1 MFSTRVPSS
10 GQFSAYSLVHF
21 QRLARSQRLA
31 RTLAAGALALACQGS
46 GAAPALADQV
56 VSYQVQPG
64 DTLGDV
70 ASQFGVTPGAIV
82 ADNALSPTS
91 QLPIGQ
97 AIVINV
103 PDQPATGLMTVDR
116 PRLDQIALT
125 GDVSGDP
132 LALPPGNPT
141 VPAPPLPQPVAAPLA
156 QLVAAPPVPAV
167 PPPKPAIIAAPYL
180 SQLDGTIWGPSNCG
194 PTSLAMAL
202 SALGVNADQMW
213 LRHLADVQMGMAD
226 PSGGTT
232 WESLAYAARV
242 NGVGSR
248 GLYGSGKTYHTWSI
262 DDLKGE
268 LSQGHPVLLLVR
280 FWNLPGHVASNYP
293 GDHYIVALGFD
304 ESGNLVFN
312 DPATYGDG
320 AGMTM
325 SPDQLTR
332 AWSSTWVGFARTAM
346 ALSKL

>member
-1 MFSTRVPSS
+1 MFSVRAPSS
-10 GQFSAYSLVHF
+10 SQFSVYSLVHC
-21 QRLARSQRLA
+21 QRLA
-31 RTLAAGALALACQGS
+31 RTLAAGALAVACLGS
-46 GAAPALADQV
+46 SAAAALADQV

-70 ASQFGVTPGAIV
+70 ASQFGVMPGAIV
-82 ADNALSPTS
+82 ADNALTSTS

-103 PDQPATGLMTVDR
+103 PDQPATRLMTVDR
-116 PRLDQIALT
+116 PRVDQIALT

-132 LALPPGNPT
+132 PALLQGNPI
-141 VPAPPLPQPVAAPLA
+141 VSAPPLPQPVAAPLA
-156 QLVAAPPVPAV
+156 QLVLAPPVPAM
-167 PPPKPAIIAAPYL
+167 PPPQPAIIAAPYL

-202 SALGVNADQMW
+202 GALGVNADQMW
-213 LRHLADVQMGMAD
+213 LRHLADVQMGIAD
-226 PSGGTT
+226 PDGGTT
-232 WESLAYAARV
+232 WESLAYAARI
-242 NGVGSR
+242 NGVSSR
-248 GLYGSGKTYHTWSI
+248 GLYGEGKSYHTWST

-280 FWNLPGHVASNYP
+280 YWNLPGHGDSSYP

-320 AGMTM
+320 AGVTM

-332 AWSSTWVGFARTAM
+332 AWSATWVGFVRTAM
-346 ALSKL
+346 ALSKA